1 MRVGDVV
8 IQRDGPWSSKAPLV
22 CGSGMYTHAICV
34 SVEPFVLVSEEG
46 DMMWSCLKPDQYV
59 GLCEA
64 STSARRLAFD
74 RFNRRGRWAPS
85 PSPTTGD
92 GNG

>member
-1 MRVGDVV
+1 MNVGDVV

-46 DMMWSCLKPDQYV
+46 DMMWSCLTPANYV

-64 STSARRLAFD
+64 SKKASKLAFD
-74 RFNRRGRWAPS
+74 RFHRRGRWEVKPS
-85 PSPTTGD
+85 ASPTEPSR
-92 GNG
+92 